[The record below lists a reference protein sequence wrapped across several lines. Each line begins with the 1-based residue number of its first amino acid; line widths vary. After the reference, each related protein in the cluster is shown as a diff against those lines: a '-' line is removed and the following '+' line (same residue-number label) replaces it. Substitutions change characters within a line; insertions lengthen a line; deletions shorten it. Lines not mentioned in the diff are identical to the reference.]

1 MLEESCRLLFH
12 KLRDHVAQYSS
23 DCVESLICCANII
36 QTMIIKKDLL
46 DNEYS
51 HGLAEL
57 RASLHNSEAERDDFG
72 RQEKVDDVGRI
83 VFNKSTDDSERG
95 QS

>member
-1 MLEESCRLLFH
+1 
-12 KLRDHVAQYSS
+12 
-23 DCVESLICCANII
+23 
-36 QTMIIKKDLL
+36 MIIKKDLL

-57 RASLHNSEAERDDFG
+57 RASLHDSEAERDDFG
-72 RQEKVDDVGRI
+72 RQEKVDDVGGI

-95 QS
+95 QSQIFEGSRLRGGVQERVQEQWDVGWAN